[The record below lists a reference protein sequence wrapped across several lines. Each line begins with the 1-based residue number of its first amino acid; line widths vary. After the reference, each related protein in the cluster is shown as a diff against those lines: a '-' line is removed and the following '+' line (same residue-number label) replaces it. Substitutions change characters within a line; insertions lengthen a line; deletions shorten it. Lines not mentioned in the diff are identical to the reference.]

1 MRNFLLHTL
10 AMVSG
15 GKQSGFTL
23 IELMVVIAIAAL
35 AITLSTPLS
44 NIYKR
49 NRVTTQVHDFVAALK
64 LARSEAITRGNP
76 VSVCVAA
83 KSNPTTCRT
92 TSNNGGSGTWEDG
105 WIVFSDLDG
114 SCSITNS
121 NDVIIN
127 QHRPLSENYTL
138 RKGNSRCIQYN
149 ANGVIPIGFGVLT
162 LCDPTKSQLLKRG
175 IDLSIS
181 GRVQILDT
189 DSAKTQS
196 VTLDSCPAT

>member
-1 MRNFLLHTL
+1 
-10 AMVSG
+10 MVSG

-76 VSVCVAA
+76 VSVCIADTT
-83 KSNPTTCRT
+83 NPTQCIPTP
-92 TSNNGGSGTWEDG
+92 NDGSGPPGNWENG

-114 SCSITNS
+114 NCAISSAAE
-121 NDVIIN
+121 IIIH
-127 QHRPLSENYTL
+127 QHRPLAKNFSLYKQAT
-138 RKGNSRCIQYN
+138 SCIQYN
-149 ANGVIPIGFGVLT
+149 ANGVVPYGHGVLT
-162 LCDPTKSQLLKRG
+162 LCDPTKSDQLKRE

-181 GRVQILDT
+181 GRVQILDI
-189 DSAKTQS
+189 DNANFDKT
-196 VTLDSCPAT
+196 LKCPT